1 MILILKIWDL
11 DLLLSSSILIL
22 EEGFQIQ
29 EVPGVYPLGRGLI
42 TVSLHGS

>member
-1 MILILKIWDL
+1 MILILKMWDL

-22 EEGFQIQ
+22 EGFQIQ